1 MTKNV
6 CGQTKM
12 DKNSVINVTSLNCQ
26 PISQES
32 LAIFLA
38 LIVVSGKRKI
48 DNPCSRVKG
57 LYLFYYFLNG
67 KRDKRGTK
75 GTKNEE

>member
-1 MTKNV
+1 
-6 CGQTKM
+6 M

-26 PISQES
+26 PISRES

-48 DNPCSRVKG
+48 DNSCSRVKG

-67 KRDKRGTK
+67 RGIKEELK
-75 GTKNEE
+75 GQKMRNN

>member
-1 MTKNV
+1 
-6 CGQTKM
+6 M

-26 PISQES
+26 PISRES

-38 LIVVSGKRKI
+38 LTVVSGKRKI
-48 DNPCSRVKG
+48 DNSCSRVKG

-67 KRDKRGTK
+67 RGIKEELK
-75 GTKNEE
+75 GQKMRNN